1 MIATLAQQPRAV
13 RMNNRKERKRGRNF
27 DNKVQGSRTS
37 ESKRRAK
44 CNPNSE
50 GITQALIASMRMM
63 QLKLPKLKADS
74 AENYWV
80 FRRQFQVLFLET
92 SVPAMLKLNKLY
104 TTCDW
109 EIQKLISHCMVLP
122 AEKGLDAAL
131 TILDKRI
138 GDMCMDQS
146 RGKLIRGPEM
156 GEHDYQ
162 AFSAICAQLMPFI
175 LFAENIGKLSEID
188 NRPTIRDIIL
198 RLDDAMQGRWD
209 AYRAGKKV
217 NALHI

>member
-1 MIATLAQQPRAV
+1 
-13 RMNNRKERKRGRNF
+13 
-27 DNKVQGSRTS
+27 
-37 ESKRRAK
+37 
-44 CNPNSE
+44 
-50 GITQALIASMRMM
+50 
-63 QLKLPKLKADS
+63 
-74 AENYWV
+74 
-80 FRRQFQVLFLET
+80 
-92 SVPAMLKLNKLY
+92 MLKLNKLY

-109 EIQKLISHCMVLP
+109 EIQELISHCMVLP

-146 RGKLIRGPEM
+146 RGKFIREPEM

-198 RLDDAMQGRWD
+198 RLDDAMQGRWN
-209 AYRAGKKV
+209 AYRTGKRDERTSHTKSVLKFLERELKRVENEFVLKEKQNRDPKTVHRKAGGSMGS
-217 NALHI
+217 HS